1 MTRKHQADEV
11 PFRGDPADSPP
22 SGPML
27 ADAERSDSGQLRVLR
42 LRLAPW
48 DVVCTIVLT
57 TLLVVL
63 ATTTDWPSR
72 LFGFLADVCTDDT
85 CAPAPFG
92 IDFYIFPV
100 VWGGVGAAFAAAF
113 IGPLVSLVKGWYMSF
128 WPVLAL
134 ALVIGAAVTGSAITA
149 FSNNYW
155 HQHPTAAVDAQ
166 PPG

>member
-1 MTRKHQADEV
+1 MAREQQAHEV
-11 PFRGDPADSPP
+11 PSQCQPAGSAPLP
-22 SGPML
+22 RKWEKV
-27 ADAERSDSGQLRVLR
+27 DAGRPRVIR

-48 DVVCTIVLT
+48 DVLCTVVLT
-57 TLLVVL
+57 ALLIVL

-92 IDFYIFPV
+92 IDFYIYPV
-100 VWGGVGAAFAAAF
+100 VWGGVGAAFAAVI

-128 WPVLAL
+128 WPVLAV
-134 ALVIGAAVTGSAITA
+134 LVVIVAAVAGSAITA

-155 HQHPTAAVDAQ
+155 HENLGAAAAARL
-166 PPG
+166 PG

>member
-1 MTRKHQADEV
+1 MAREQQAHEV
-11 PFRGDPADSPP
+11 PSPGQPAGFAPLPEKSAQVAAGNP
-22 SGPML
+22 
-27 ADAERSDSGQLRVLR
+27 RVIR

-48 DVVCTIVLT
+48 DVLCTVVLMA
-57 TLLVVL
+57 LLIVL

-92 IDFYIFPV
+92 IDFYIYPV
-100 VWGGVGAAFAAAF
+100 VWGGVGAAFAAVT

-128 WPVLAL
+128 WPVLAVL
-134 ALVIGAAVTGSAITA
+134 VVIGAAVAGAAITA

-155 HQHPTAAVDAQ
+155 HENPGAAVAARL
-166 PPG
+166 PG

>member
-1 MTRKHQADEV
+1 MTRKHRADEV
-11 PFRGDPADSPP
+11 PFPGDPVDSSPSRQMMADTEP
-22 SGPML
+22 
-27 ADAERSDSGQLRVLR
+27 SDSGQLRVLR

-48 DVVCTIVLT
+48 DVACTVVLT
-57 TLLVVL
+57 TLLVIL

-72 LFGFLADVCTDDT
+72 LFGFLADVCTDET
-85 CAPAPFG
+85 CTPAPFG

-100 VWGGVGAAFAAAF
+100 VWGGVGAAFAAAI

-134 ALVIGAAVTGSAITA
+134 VLVIGAAVTGSAITA

-155 HQHPTAAVDAQ
+155 HEHPAAAVDAQ
-166 PPG
+166 PSG

>member
-1 MTRKHQADEV
+1 MAPDHQAHGAPSAGE
-11 PFRGDPADSPP
+11 PADPP
-22 SGPML
+22 SL
-27 ADAERSDSGQLRVLR
+27 LEESDVGSTRVLR

-48 DVVCTIVLT
+48 DVICTLVLT
-57 TLLVVL
+57 ALLVVL
-63 ATTTDWPSR
+63 ATTTDWASR

-92 IDFYIFPV
+92 VDFYIYPV
-100 VWGGVGAAFAAAF
+100 VWGGVGAAFAAVI

-134 ALVIGAAVTGSAITA
+134 VLVLVAAVAGSAITT

-155 HQHPTAAVDAQ
+155 HENPGAAAATGL
-166 PPG
+166 PG

>member
-11 PFRGDPADSPP
+11 PFPGDPADSPP

-72 LFGFLADVCTDDT
+72 LFGFLADVCTEDT

-100 VWGGVGAAFAAAF
+100 VWGGVGAAFAAVI
-113 IGPLVSLVKGWYMSF
+113 IGPFVSLVKGWYMSF

-134 ALVIGAAVTGSAITA
+134 ALVIGAAVTGRRSPRSSSARA
-149 FSNNYW
+149 SRW
-155 HQHPTAAVDAQ
+155 
-166 PPG
+166 

>member
-1 MTRKHQADEV
+1 VTRKHRADGV
-11 PFRGDPADSPP
+11 PFPGEPADSPP
-22 SGPML
+22 SAEVPGQP
-27 ADAERSDSGQLRVLR
+27 ERSDSAQLRVLR

-48 DVVCTIVLT
+48 DVVCTVALT

-85 CAPAPFG
+85 CTPAPFG

-100 VWGGVGAAFAAAF
+100 VWGGVGAAFAAV
-113 IGPLVSLVKGWYMSF
+113 ILGPLVSLVKGWYMSF

-134 ALVIGAAVTGSAITA
+134 VLVIGAAVTGSAITA

-155 HQHPTAAVDAQ
+155 HEHPGAATGAQ
-166 PPG
+166 LSG

>member
-1 MTRKHQADEV
+1 VTREHRADEV
-11 PFRGDPADSPP
+11 PFPGEPAGSRP
-22 SGPML
+22 L
-27 ADAERSDSGQLRVLR
+27 ANVPAESEWPGSGQLKVLR

-48 DVVCTIVLT
+48 DVVCTVVLT

-85 CAPAPFG
+85 CTPAPFG

-100 VWGGVGAAFAAAF
+100 VWGGVGAAFAAVI

-134 ALVIGAAVTGSAITA
+134 LLVIVAAGGGAAITA

-155 HQHPTAAVDAQ
+155 HEHPGAAAGVQ
-166 PPG
+166 PLG

>member
-1 MTRKHQADEV
+1 MAREQQAHEV
-11 PFRGDPADSPP
+11 PSQCQPAGSAPLP
-22 SGPML
+22 RKSEKV
-27 ADAERSDSGQLRVLR
+27 DAGRPRVIR

-48 DVVCTIVLT
+48 DVLCTVVLT
-57 TLLVVL
+57 ALLIVL

-92 IDFYIFPV
+92 IDFYIYPV
-100 VWGGVGAAFAAAF
+100 VWGGVGAAFAAVI

-128 WPVLAL
+128 WPVLAV
-134 ALVIGAAVTGSAITA
+134 LVVIVAAVAGSAITA

-155 HQHPTAAVDAQ
+155 HENLGAAAAARL
-166 PPG
+166 PG

>member
-1 MTRKHQADEV
+1 MASADQAHDVSSSDE
-11 PFRGDPADSPP
+11 PAGSPQQVDNGAP
-22 SGPML
+22 
-27 ADAERSDSGQLRVLR
+27 RIIR

-48 DVVCTIVLT
+48 DVVSTIVLT

-63 ATTTDWPSR
+63 AATTNWPSQ
-72 LFGFLADVCTDDT
+72 LFGFLADVCTDDP

-92 IDFYIFPV
+92 IDFYIYPV
-100 VWGGVGAAFAAAF
+100 VWGGIGAAIAAIV
-113 IGPLVSLVKGWYMSF
+113 IGPLVSLLKGWYMSF

-134 ALVIGAAVTGSAITA
+134 VSILVAAVTGSAITT

-155 HQHPTAAVDAQ
+155 HEHPGDAASQSLRTGA